1 MSQMSESVKTKTG
14 KSRRTWTPLEEQCL
28 MNALKDIVQSGMKC
42 DNGFRS
48 GYLGVLEKAM
58 AHRFPGTDL
67 KGDPHIQSK
76 IHVWRKTYGTLNT
89 LLSRSGIG
97 WNDLTNTIDVGDDQ
111 VWKTYVLVSVSN
123 LTRSFS
129 IVL

>member
-1 MSQMSESVKTKTG
+1 MSQMSESQKGKSG
-14 KSRRTWTPLEEQCL
+14 KSRRTWTTPEELCL
-28 MNALKDIVQSGMKC
+28 LNALKDIVQLGMKC

-48 GYLGVLEKAM
+48 GYLGALEKAM

-97 WNDLTNTIDVGDDQ
+97 WNDSTNTIDVGDDQ
-111 VWKTYVLVSVSN
+111 VWQAYILVWIYM
-123 LTRSFS
+123 L
-129 IVL
+129 

>member
-1 MSQMSESVKTKTG
+1 MSQMSESKKTKSG
-14 KSRRTWTPLEEQCL
+14 KGRRTWTTLEEVCL
-28 MNALKDIVQSGMKC
+28 LNALKDIVQLGMEC

-48 GYLGVLEKAM
+48 RYLGALEKAM

-97 WNDLTNTIDVGDDQ
+97 LNDATNTIDVSDDQ
-111 VWKTYVLVSVSN
+111 VWKTYVLV
-123 LTRSFS
+123 RSS
-129 IVL
+129 KIIMINCYC